1 MVNRKMQRCRTSEF
15 SFVCIIT
22 QNNWFS
28 VVEKLIFVILNNF
41 NPKTPFVAPLVAH
54 CL

>member
-28 VVEKLIFVILNNF
+28 VVEKLIFVILKKLIS
-41 NPKTPFVAPLVAH
+41 KTPFIAHLVSH